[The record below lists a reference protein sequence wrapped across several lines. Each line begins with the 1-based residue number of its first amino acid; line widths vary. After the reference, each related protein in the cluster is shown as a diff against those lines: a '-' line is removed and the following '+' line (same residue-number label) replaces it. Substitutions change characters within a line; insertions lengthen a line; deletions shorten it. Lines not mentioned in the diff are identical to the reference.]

1 MGEKHLYCGK
11 SMGINFPDFPHTM
24 VFFAF
29 SHTVGNLWG
38 NPCISHMMKY
48 TIGWESDGKYAP
60 ILWGKYEYQFSR
72 LSPYHGFCCIFP
84 YCEKFM
90 GKPIHFPYAE
100 VYHRMGIGW
109 EKSTHTMGKVWL
121 SISQTFPIPWVL
133 LHFLVLW
140 EIYGE
145 NPYISHMM
153 TLVNFFLWLLCF
165 RLMIRS
171 ETSSIVKKC
180 GAKIRGQTVASKC
193 LMCLLFFREINSM
206 TMDKT
211 SVRENHHAHVIN
223 LMLFK
228 LIIFIRFKLSV

>member
-1 MGEKHLYCGK
+1 MGKKHPHYGK
-11 SMGINFPDFPHTM
+11 SMIIDFPDFSHTM
-24 VFFAF
+24 GFVAF
-29 SHTVGNLWG
+29 SRTVGNLWG
-38 NPCISHMMKY
+38 NPCIS
-48 TIGWESDGKYAP
+48 
-60 ILWGKYEYQFSR
+60 
-72 LSPYHGFCCIFP
+72 
-84 YCEKFM
+84 
-90 GKPIHFPYAE
+90 
-100 VYHRMGIGW
+100 
-109 EKSTHTMGKVWL
+109 
-121 SISQTFPIPWVL
+121 
-133 LHFLVLW
+133 
-140 EIYGE
+140 
-145 NPYISHMM
+145 NMM

-211 SVRENHHAHVIN
+211 SVRENHHAHFIN